1 MKIYRKLI
9 TFMHLN
15 KMGTNIIH
23 IIRNFSKQFLIV
35 LSFLLP
41 IIATSQ
47 NLPEKPNPPRLVNDY
62 TNTLSSDEVNSLETK
77 LVRYFDSTSTQI
89 VIVMTDDLLGYDRAD
104 YAFKLGE
111 KWGVGQKDKNNGIV
125 VLVKPNGKQGE
136 RKAFIAVGRGLE
148 PVITDALSKRI
159 TDNEMIPNFRENK
172 FYAGLDQATTILMQL
187 ASGEFPAGYNKNTK
201 PKANAFA
208 FLVPIFIIII
218 VLLMIKKG
226 GSNTMGGGKNPSFWT
241 SLFLLS
247 AMNNSGS
254 GSWGGF
260 SSGGGSGGGFGGFG
274 GGSFGGGGAGGSW

>member
-1 MKIYRKLI
+1 
-9 TFMHLN
+9 
-15 KMGTNIIH
+15 MGTNIIH

-47 NLPEKPNPPRLVNDY
+47 DIPEKPNPPKLVNDY

-77 LVRYFDSTSTQI
+77 LVSYFDSTSTQI

-125 VLVKPNGKQGE
+125 ILIKPNGKQGE

-159 TDNEMIPNFRENK
+159 TENEMIPNFRENK

-187 ASGEFPAGYNKNTK
+187 ASGEFPAGYNKNAKSK
-201 PKANAFA
+201 PKAFA

-226 GSNTMGGGKNPSFWT
+226 GSNTMGGGKNTSFWT
-241 SLFLLS
+241 TLFLLS
-247 AMNNSGS
+247 AMNNSGR

-260 SSGGGSGGGFGGFG
+260 SGGSSGGGGGFGGFG